1 MNTVSLCISKC
12 KILPKKKISY
22 IQLYVFII
30 LYKKGH
36 ISIGCLTL
44 SATCFKHVFPQ
55 PRRSRPRDDT
65 WQRSEA
71 SYGGRIWA
79 LPQRTGSF
87 WLKDGGEKGFSCWP
101 RLNTTPTRS
110 FQHTCIETWVMYGN
124 VLNTRMHLQKWGRFV
139 PSISGKT
146 EDGLLNLS
154 WPLPHWDLQCL
165 QDPLPAPSWYFS
177 LLFLTPKPSSTNRHL
192 PIAQI
197 CVYIYNIYIYT
208 YIYNYEISPY
218 SRGQPPAKKCL
229 KLETSHC
236 LVLRD
241 RHLLCRS
248 QCHWTRKHRSCESTV
263 SRWHE
268 PVHTC
273 FKQSDNITIWIY
285 IYPIIFR
292 GVGWNH
298 QPDEHVAIDFMGES
312 SIWT

>member
-208 YIYNYEISPY
+208 YI
-218 SRGQPPAKKCL
+218 
-229 KLETSHC
+229 
-236 LVLRD
+236 
-241 RHLLCRS
+241 
-248 QCHWTRKHRSCESTV
+248 
-263 SRWHE
+263 
-268 PVHTC
+268 
-273 FKQSDNITIWIY
+273 
-285 IYPIIFR
+285 
-292 GVGWNH
+292 
-298 QPDEHVAIDFMGES
+298 
-312 SIWT
+312 

>member
-1 MNTVSLCISKC
+1 MNTVFLCISKC
-12 KILPKKKISY
+12 KILPKKNISY

-36 ISIGCLTL
+36 ISIGCLRCLTL

-110 FQHTCIETWVMYGN
+110 FQQHTCIETWVMYGN
-124 VLNTRMHLQKWGRFV
+124 VLNTRMHLQKWGWFA

-165 QDPLPAPSWYFS
+165 QDPLPASSWYFS

-197 CVYIYNIYIYT
+197 CVYIYTYIIYIYIIMT
-208 YIYNYEISPY
+208 YRHILGVNPL
-218 SRGQPPAKKCL
+218 QKM
-229 KLETSHC
+229 LETRNFS
-236 LVLRD
+236 LFGVE
-241 RHLLCRS
+241 RS
-248 QCHWTRKHRSCESTV
+248 TGLTLSIPV
-263 SRWHE
+263 SLDAK
-268 PVHTC
+268 T
-273 FKQSDNITIWIY
+273 
-285 IYPIIFR
+285 
-292 GVGWNH
+292 
-298 QPDEHVAIDFMGES
+298 
-312 SIWT
+312 